1 MKEMNFRWVKS
12 MKYKRIVFAG
22 DSITDADHLWDPG
35 EDGLGHGYVHMISEE
50 LHNTVKPEQMPVIIN
65 SGFNGYRAEDLLR
78 RWNTVCLQK
87 KPDLVTLL
95 VGVNEAGA
103 AMEGMVTTPEQFY
116 RTYERLVRE
125 VLEETGADM
134 ILMEPFLFR
143 YPAYLLNWRTYL
155 QTLQPVIEEIAGK
168 YGLPLIRLDRPLND
182 LAEKVGVNR
191 ITIDGIHLT
200 EQGNRFL
207 MKQWL
212 NCFSGMY

>member
-1 MKEMNFRWVKS
+1 MNDPQVKI

-35 EDGLGHGYVHMISEE
+35 EDGLGHGYVHMIAEE
-50 LHNTVKPEQMPVIIN
+50 LRNHVEPEQMPVIIN

-78 RWNTVCLQK
+78 RWNTVCLRK

-125 VLEETGADM
+125 VREETGADM
-134 ILMEPFLFR
+134 ILMEPFLFQ
-143 YPAYLLNWRTYL
+143 YPAYLLNWRVYL
-155 QTLQPVIEEIAGK
+155 QTLQPVIGEIAEK
-168 YGLPLIRLDRPLND
+168 YGLPLIRLDHPLND
-182 LAEKVGVNR
+182 LAEKEGVSQ

-200 EQGNRFL
+200 EKGNQFL
-207 MKQWL
+207 MKQWFH
-212 NCFSGMY
+212 CFTGMY